1 MNNDITKLIEYLEDP
16 SFQNRETG
24 KLFHPTYIYLYNPE
38 EEYEMQNHL
47 QQILKRLK
55 RPNHFLDCL
64 VINLY
69 EELIDYL
76 KATPLLDTTV
86 FDEIVRHEQED
97 AESAKNWIIG
107 EVDSDD
113 FIHYLTV
120 KINQHFKNEDNQKR
134 VYLLISGIGDV
145 FPYLRA
151 SDFLKRTEQLVKN
164 FKAILFYPGVYND
177 KYYNLFGQIKTDN
190 IYRVNLLNQLI

>member
-86 FDEIVRHEQED
+86 FDEIMRHEQED

-113 FIHYLTV
+113 FIH
-120 KINQHFKNEDNQKR
+120 
-134 VYLLISGIGDV
+134 S
-145 FPYLRA
+145 
-151 SDFLKRTEQLVKN
+151 
-164 FKAILFYPGVYND
+164 
-177 KYYNLFGQIKTDN
+177 
-190 IYRVNLLNQLI
+190 